1 MKHSH
6 HHHING
12 KCTII
17 DISALEIRSHVI
29 VHMQQIHLLMILITI
44 NMLSKLNG
52 GLQRG
57 YGALEVEN
65 EVLRR
70 VYVYVGDGEY
80 VCVMWCRSPR
90 VFKRLWNDAEKKNR
104 RLREIQVRRLTKKV
118 KEDFE
123 RLNPHPTDNSSSH
136 VDLKELHKKGASSR
150 Y

>member
-1 MKHSH
+1 
-6 HHHING
+6 
-12 KCTII
+12 
-17 DISALEIRSHVI
+17 
-29 VHMQQIHLLMILITI
+29 
-44 NMLSKLNG
+44 
-52 GLQRG
+52 
-57 YGALEVEN
+57 
-65 EVLRR
+65 
-70 VYVYVGDGEY
+70 VGDGEY
-80 VCVMWCRSPR
+80 VGVMWCRSPR